1 MRDYLA
7 LSAEIVNVHTVG
19 PSEAFSSFPMEKV
32 LQIMSEDIP
41 CSTFCEAG
49 NCEQLKRPFIGPRL
63 NWDPRVLWNPLL

>member
-1 MRDYLA
+1 MKTSTNPVRDYLA
-7 LSAEIVNVHTVG
+7 VSAKIVNVHTVG

-49 NCEQLKRPFIGPRL
+49 NCELKRPFIGPWL
-63 NWDPRVLWNPLL
+63 N